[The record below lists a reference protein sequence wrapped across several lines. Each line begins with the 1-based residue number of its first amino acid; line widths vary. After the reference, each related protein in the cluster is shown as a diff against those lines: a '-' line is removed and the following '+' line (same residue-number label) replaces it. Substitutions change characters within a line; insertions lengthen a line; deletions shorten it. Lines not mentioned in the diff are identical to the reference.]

1 MVFKKK
7 KKEMSGHDI
16 TIGGLLKITRVL
28 DEKLSEMGLCSHQIC
43 TIGMFLMNANSM
55 GDNVRGIGVGISEV
69 SGEDMKE
76 ILKKI
81 VGRFS
86 EEEE

>member
-7 KKEMSGHDI
+7 KEEEMNGHDM

-28 DEKLSEMGLCSHQIC
+28 DEKLSDMGLCSHQIC

-55 GDNVRGIGVGISEV
+55 GDSVVGVAKV

-76 ILKKI
+76 ILEKI
-81 VGRFS
+81 VDRF